1 MSKMFDFLSELLT
14 NIEELQVSINRMRET
29 VKRKIQ
35 ESQANERRVHASRR
49 VFLGDVPRPSS
60 PHKHAEPCSL

>member
-29 VKRKIQ
+29 AKRKIQ
-35 ESQANERRVHASRR
+35 ELQANERRV
-49 VFLGDVPRPSS
+49 SS
-60 PHKHAEPCSL
+60 

>member
-14 NIEELQVSINRMRET
+14 NIEELQVSINRIRET

-35 ESQANERRVHASRR
+35 ESQANERRV
-49 VFLGDVPRPSS
+49 SS
-60 PHKHAEPCSL
+60 